1 MLACYQ
7 PDLSAGGTLTE
18 CGAGCPVNHW
28 CREGY
33 CLPEDDIGTAVVVDG
48 GSGTNLPNEDVGIR
62 VEVDG
67 GGGAVRLDG
76 GQSVTD
82 TGAQVAECGNGIV
95 DPAESC
101 DDQNTDETDSCLND
115 CRWNTTLPLDCHDN
129 RRESVGWEYNGHLYW
144 LCHADLRRLN
154 WNQWVEKCASWGGYL
169 ATVSDHEEKA
179 QIAAH
184 SGPHGY
190 FLGAREVAGR
200 WAWHTGEVMNT
211 TIDEVPQ
218 DCLTIYNPN
227 ESGYRS
233 RGCND
238 LQTAGLA
245 VCEFGPLNATQVIPT
260 SCQEIKVNNPASA
273 SGEYMI
279 DPDGA
284 GDVAPLSV
292 YCDQSTSSG
301 GWLRAV
307 RISREAG
314 VWNAFEQEVN
324 LDRAGAD
331 SGDFN
336 IPFSYFSNDPEGRDL
351 EFFFKVDG
359 IRKGSFYRHV
369 HRNAWN
375 PQINV
380 RTNIWQDFDYKPQG
394 EGATWTRCEG
404 NNYHIHSD
412 WNWSIGREQGEG
424 DACGSVQLGEGAQG
438 FILHGSTSETAE
450 ALFGL
455 GEYSA
460 DRDWATLE
468 VFLRPASG
476 D

>member
-1 MLACYQ
+1 MRILLLLLGCVGMLACYQ

-33 CLPEDDIGTAVVVDG
+33 CLPEDNVVGVGEFDAGAGTTSPDG
-48 GSGTNLPNEDVGIR
+48 GLGVSDAGAQHGDAGPIPGSDTGVSTQ
-62 VEVDG
+62 DG
-67 GGGAVRLDG
+67 GIQTPADAGAETHGLIPCETSYRIVERQGVRYHFCGQGLDFADA
-76 GQSVTD
+76 QST
-82 TGAQVAECGNGIV
+82 
-95 DPAESC
+95 
-101 DDQNTDETDSCLND
+101 
-115 CRWNTTLPLDCHDN
+115 CR
-129 RRESVGWEYNGHLYW
+129 
-144 LCHADLRRLN
+144 
-154 WNQWVEKCASWGGYL
+154 
-169 ATVSDHEEKA
+169 
-179 QIAAH
+179 
-184 SGPHGY
+184 
-190 FLGAREVAGR
+190 
-200 WAWHTGEVMNT
+200 
-211 TIDEVPQ
+211 
-218 DCLTIYNPN
+218 
-227 ESGYRS
+227 
-233 RGCND
+233 
-238 LQTAGLA
+238 TAGLQL
-245 VCEFGPLNATQVIPT
+245 VTIPDQELNEWLLEQSQQGSVEGTHNGSRYRWIGLQYLNGGFVWQDGT
-260 SCQEIKVNNPASA
+260 SL
-273 SGEYMI
+273 GEYQPFSHFIEPQRRIERGVFTILVGRGDDNNGDWYADSRAERYSYICEKKSALASDCQAIKAANAAAETGFATI

-359 IRKGSFYRHV
+359 VRKGSFYRHV